1 MSGTVREPATTTKSL
16 TLKGLQKGKIGAFA
30 GAIIG
35 ISCIAP
41 AYTMTSGIGPTIS
54 EAGLQTPFILLIGF
68 IPMLF
73 VLMGYREL
81 NTSMPDSGSTFT
93 WSSRAFGPWIGWLGG
108 WGLVAATALVLSN
121 LAAVAVDFLFIALAQ
136 IFGNPELADLT
147 RNLWINIPVVALLT
161 ALAAYVAYRG
171 VEETKRVQYTLVG
184 LQAIALVWFVVAA
197 IVKIRNGEAYD
208 YTPVS
213 LDWFNPAMLG
223 PDGFSFSVLM
233 AGLSLSIFMFWGWDV
248 IVTMNEEA
256 KDPRRTPG
264 RAALLTI
271 AIIVVTYLTV
281 TIVLLSYAGIGTTGL
296 GAGNPDLQES
306 LFAALAPEVMG
317 PFALLMS
324 LAIFASSASSLQSTL
339 VSPSRTLQAMSHY
352 GAVPK
357 AFGRLSKY
365 KTPGAPTFWAAT
377 ASVLFYVLMRVISED
392 ALWDTITAMG
402 IMVCF
407 YYGITGLAAF
417 WYFRGTWFAN
427 VGNFFRRFLLP
438 LLGGLSLTV
447 MFGITLYDSM
457 DPDFGSGNA
466 IFGTTLPDGTVEGGV
481 GVVFVAG
488 LVILGGGAL
497 LMLIYSFVNPGFFR
511 GKEIEVG
518 SVLQETEMVPF
529 DASATAE
536 ASAQRIEEAPAH
548 RTGEGG

>member
-1 MSGTVREPATTTKSL
+1 VTTTQREPAATTKSL

-35 ISCIAP
+35 IASIAP
-41 AYTMTSGIGPTIS
+41 AYTMTSGNGPTIS
-54 EAGLQTPFILLIGF
+54 VAGLQTPFILLIGC
-68 IPMLF
+68 IPMMF

-81 NTSMPDSGSTFT
+81 NSSMPDSGSTFT

-108 WGLVAATALVLSN
+108 WGLVASTALVLSN
-121 LAAVAVDFLFIALAQ
+121 LAAVAVDFLFIALSQ
-136 IFGNPELADLT
+136 MFENPDIADLT
-147 RNLWINIPVVALLT
+147 GNLWVNIPVVAILT
-161 ALAAYVAYRG
+161 GIAAYISYRG
-171 VEETKRVQYTLVG
+171 VEETKRVQYALVG
-184 LQAIALVWFVVAA
+184 LQAIALAWFVIAAVA
-197 IVKIRNGEAYD
+197 KIANGEAYD

-213 LDWFNPAMLG
+213 LEWFNPALLG
-223 PDGFSFSVLM
+223 SDGFSFSALM

-248 IVTMNEEA
+248 ILTMNEET

-271 AIIVVTYLTV
+271 AMIVITYLTV
-281 TIVLLSYAGIGTTGL
+281 TIVLLSYTGIGTTGL
-296 GAGNPDLQES
+296 GAGNPDIQEA

-317 PFALLMS
+317 PFALIMS
-324 LAIFASSASSLQSTL
+324 LAVFASSASALQATL

-357 AFGRLSKY
+357 TLGKLSKY
-365 KTPGAPTFWAAT
+365 QTPGAATVWAAV
-377 ASVLFYVLMRVISED
+377 ASVTFYVLMRLVSED

-417 WYFRGTWFAN
+417 WYFRGTWFASI
-427 VGNFFRRFLLP
+427 GNFFRRFLLP
-438 LLGGLSLTV
+438 LLGGIALVV
-447 MFGITLYDSM
+447 MFVKTLYDSAT
-457 DPDFGSGNA
+457 DPDFGSGNML
-466 IFGTTLPDGTVEGGV
+466 FSTTLPDGSTDGGV

-488 LVILGGGAL
+488 VAIIGGGII
-497 LMLIYSFVNPGFFR
+497 LMVIYSLINPGFFK

-518 SVLQETEMVPF
+518 SVRQETDMTPF
-529 DASATAE
+529 DAAADH
-536 ASAQRIEEAPAH
+536 ASAEREEH
-548 RTGEGG
+548 LQHETGR